1 MEEIGEIFEKF
12 GETFRVRMRILYPA
26 MNSSKFED
34 AEKCKDEIIAIKD
47 YALHRAKQLGYIAEE
62 THSNIQDILDNDG
75 YIFTMLAT
83 GDSND
88 SGKFPEDCNPQSK
101 DNKHEKNAIFT
112 NEFVR
117 YCDSCKD
124 AKLKQTL
131 TNIKDKILK
140 GELVIH
146 FIVKDNKK

>member
-62 THSNIQDILDNDG
+62 TPSNIQDILDNDG

-83 GDSND
+83 GDSHD
-88 SGKFPEDCNPQSK
+88 SGKFLEDCNPKCK
-101 DNKHEKNAIFT
+101 DNGQEKDTILT
-112 NEFVR
+112 NEFVI
-117 YCDSCKD
+117 YCNSCKD

-146 FIVKDNKK
+146 FLVKDRKR